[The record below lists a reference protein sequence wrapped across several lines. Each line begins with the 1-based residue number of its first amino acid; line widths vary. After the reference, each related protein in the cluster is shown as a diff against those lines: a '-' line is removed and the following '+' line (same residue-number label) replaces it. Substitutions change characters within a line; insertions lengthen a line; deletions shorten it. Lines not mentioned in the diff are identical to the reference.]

1 MNARGEEME
10 KKDLGG
16 ILKGKL
22 KEASDTVKNTV
33 KDVKLP
39 DVKMS
44 DIKMPDVKVP
54 DQVKNVFK
62 KKDADKGAT
71 AEENIE
77 LNSEQVQEAK
87 NTEAQEAAEKKEVEL
102 SESEIQA
109 VRVVSPMNALKIFYY
124 MMAADGT
131 IDLKEEEKFDLIG
144 KEIDP
149 DFDKNREHVVKKCE
163 DQMGKVIDSEDYYD
177 SVQDGVEE
185 ALLSQQVLDKGYVP
199 ARMLVWDLLTLA
211 YSDDNYND
219 VERKLMKYIVRK
231 MDIPKDVFL
240 EMENSYLTVN
250 DLEKELKWIKTT
262 DRPYLTIEAHVE
274 EIERREQA
282 IYESIKALI
291 LL

>member
-1 MNARGEEME
+1 ME

-16 ILKGKL
+16 MLKGKL

-33 KDVKLP
+33 KDAKLP
-39 DVKMS
+39 DVKLP
-44 DIKMPDVKVP
+44 DIKIPDVKVP

-62 KKDADKGAT
+62 KSDGAKEETVDDNKEINAD
-71 AEENIE
+71 
-77 LNSEQVQEAK
+77 QE
-87 NTEAQEAAEKKEVEL
+87 QEAAEKKDAEL
-102 SESEIQA
+102 SKSEIQA
-109 VRVVSPMNALKIFYY
+109 VRGVSPINALKIFYY

-131 IDLKEEEKFDLIG
+131 IDLKEEEKFDFIG

-149 DFDKNREHVVKKCE
+149 DFDGNKQYVVKKCE
-163 DQMGKVIDSEDYYD
+163 EQLGKVIDSDDYYD
-177 SVQDGVEE
+177 TVQDGVEE

-211 YSDDNYND
+211 YSDESYND

-231 MDIPKDVFL
+231 VDIPKDVFL
-240 EMENSYLTVN
+240 EMENSYLTVT
-250 DLEKELKWIKTT
+250 DLEKELAWIKTT
-262 DRPYLTIEAHVE
+262 DRPYLTIETQVK

>member
-1 MNARGEEME
+1 ME

-16 ILKGKL
+16 MLKGKL
-22 KEASDTVKNTV
+22 KEASDTVKNTI
-33 KDVKLP
+33 KDAKIPDVKLP
-39 DVKMS
+39 D
-44 DIKMPDVKVP
+44 IKIPDVKVP

-62 KKDADKGAT
+62 KIDVTKDTPAD
-71 AEENIE
+71 
-77 LNSEQVQEAK
+77 EAK
-87 NTEAQEAAEKKEVEL
+87 EVNAEHEQEIRKAEAQEAAEKKDAEL
-102 SESEIQA
+102 SKSEIQA
-109 VRVVSPMNALKIFYY
+109 VRVISPMNAVKIFYY
-124 MMAADGT
+124 MMAVDGT

-149 DFDKNREHVVKKCE
+149 DFDENKPDVVKKCE
-163 DQMGKVIDSEDYYD
+163 EQLSKVIDSDDYYD
-177 SVQDGVEE
+177 AVQDGVEE
-185 ALLSQQVLDKGYVP
+185 ALLSQQVFDKGYVP

-211 YSDDNYND
+211 YSDESYND

-231 MDIPKDVFL
+231 VDIPKDVFL
-240 EMENSYLTVN
+240 EMENSYLTVD

-262 DRPYLTIEAHVE
+262 DRPYLTIETQVK

>member
-1 MNARGEEME
+1 ME

-16 ILKGKL
+16 MLKGKL

-33 KDVKLP
+33 KDAKIPDVKLP
-39 DVKMS
+39 D
-44 DIKMPDVKVP
+44 IKIPDVKVP
-54 DQVKNVFK
+54 NQVKNVFK
-62 KKDADKGAT
+62 KNDMTKETPAD
-71 AEENIE
+71 
-77 LNSEQVQEAK
+77 EAK
-87 NTEAQEAAEKKEVEL
+87 EANAEQEQEIQKAEMQEAAEKKDAEL
-102 SESEIQA
+102 SKSEIQA
-109 VRVVSPMNALKIFYY
+109 VKVISPMNAVKIFYY
-124 MMAADGT
+124 MMAVDGT

-149 DFDKNREHVVKKCE
+149 DFDENKPHVVKKCE
-163 DQMGKVIDSEDYYD
+163 EQLSKVIDSDDYYD
-177 SVQDGVEE
+177 AVQDGVEE
-185 ALLSQQVLDKGYVP
+185 ALLSQQVFDKGYVP

-211 YSDDNYND
+211 YSDESYND

-240 EMENSYLTVN
+240 EMENSYLTVD

-262 DRPYLTIEAHVE
+262 DRPYLTIETQVK